1 MVDER
6 GEWNWIHLQGL
17 LPAATLERL
26 AACPIPKPLYG
37 DDCPGWRWED
47 NRCFKD
53 NLSSVSGLQR
63 PGMDWGMRFSIWC
76 WLLWKLRCC
85 IVLDDEFSER
95 EGVLDIGY
103 RLIVECLMTLVEEER
118 SLWNSA
124 RMVEDSASCC
134 GRDSVEMVDLG
145 G

>member
-47 NRCFKD
+47 NRCFKVGSAYD
-53 NLSSVSGLQR
+53 YLAVLGATHISGFFEQPFESWLERNGGGGFVSSHGTRSWNAWLCICNPTCR
-63 PGMDWGMRFSIWC
+63 PYDPCGRGAISLEFGADGRRFGE
-76 WLLWKLRCC
+76 LLW
-85 IVLDDEFSER
+85 
-95 EGVLDIGY
+95 
-103 RLIVECLMTLVEEER
+103 
-118 SLWNSA
+118 
-124 RMVEDSASCC
+124 
-134 GRDSVEMVDLG
+134 
-145 G
+145 